1 MLTPKK
7 FLIWLPAMSMAAPA
21 VKPITTVWEMKL
33 TSTPMRARPRM
44 SWKTPVRKVRV
55 STRLMNS
62 GVPGWANGL
71 TDANLAI
78 EMAVVGPDTRCHDEP
93 NSAAMMA
100 GIIAAYRPYSG
111 GRPDMVAKATP
122 FGSTIRDP

>member
-1 MLTPKK
+1 MSWRCWTNKDRISKNGVPRGMPTPKK

-71 TDANLAI
+71 TDANTAI

-93 NSAAMMA
+93 NNAAMMA
-100 GIIAAYRPYSG
+100 GIIAA
-111 GRPDMVAKATP
+111 
-122 FGSTIRDP
+122 